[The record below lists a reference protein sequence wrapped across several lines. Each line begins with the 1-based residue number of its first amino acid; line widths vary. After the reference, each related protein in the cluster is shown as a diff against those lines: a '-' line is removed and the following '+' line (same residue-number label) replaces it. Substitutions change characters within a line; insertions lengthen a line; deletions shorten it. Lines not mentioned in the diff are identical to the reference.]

1 MDEIIKLV
9 QEKVGLSEDQAKAAV
24 TTVLGFVKDRLPEP
38 IAGQLE
44 GFLSGDTG
52 GLAGQAESVMGMLGG
67 LMGKK

>member
-24 TTVLGFVKDRLPEP
+24 TTVLGFV
-38 IAGQLE
+38 
-44 GFLSGDTG
+44 SGDTG